1 MIMFEVRPEDDTI
14 KPRLLGAQAPESIK
28 EAAALLRDGMLVV
41 FPTDTVYGI
50 GADCFDNQA
59 ILNLYRAKGRPL
71 TKGLPVLLAD
81 LEDIGKV
88 VSEVGSAA
96 EELINRFWPGPL
108 TLILKKR
115 ERLPLSLSPNSGIA
129 VRIPDSDIARA
140 FIRASGGAV
149 ASSSANLAGQSP
161 ARSAEE
167 VDEALARNI
176 AVIIDGGR
184 VDLGRPSTVVDCRE
198 DPPFI
203 LRRGP
208 LSPNLIFES
217 SNNHL

>member
-140 FIRASGGAV
+140 LIRASGGAV

-161 ARSAEE
+161 ALSPEE

-198 DPPFI
+198 DPPLI
-203 LRRGP
+203 LRPGP